1 MACRPVTSG
10 LGRFPWALLLVACAV
25 PCGGALAGA
34 KKAPAEKGKRSAKA
48 SEDEFAARRLL
59 KTANDLF
66 LAKEQERAVKMFEN
80 IIEQYPASEVRFEAY
95 LALGKHFL
103 DTRDHLR
110 GINSLRH
117 LNALKNPDEELK
129 GRAKEIYLEG
139 LYLTGVAYFEMR
151 QFASAFPILRKI
163 SNNYPN
169 TVWANQSY
177 YYIGMCHFAQGNW
190 NKAIKALSL
199 VGTFVDPTSPSVEYA
214 EAGRRFYVKVE
225 DADLPVLHRLG
236 KEVQVELATARG
248 DKETLQCIALP
259 GDQGIFISSIPTEV
273 GPAKAGDSVLQVIG
287 GDEITTKYLDDNT
300 KEGEKNVLREKKV
313 KVVSTANLRFTLG
326 TFESKASAAFL
337 GQPLFVLLHDVDQD
351 TSPNRD
357 QVTVRILSRFRQTL
371 DEAAVA
377 EGLGAAL
384 DTREEEEKFEIRDE
398 VMLKLNEIGDAPVH
412 SGRFGGSGRLE
423 PIVEGRPIDKTDQV
437 LTCAVN
443 DEIIATYVDERH
455 IGGEGAREVVASVQ
469 VIGEIDGRP
478 RATQNVVPDAVLKAK
493 KNLVEATAYLE
504 LAKIFRSMGLMKG
517 AAAKADE
524 GLERVDIIV
533 RLQSPIPS
541 ALREEAFKL
550 KWELYIVQD
559 DFPNAIATCRL
570 FHRLYPDSP
579 FVDQALMGIGTIR
592 VENGEYREAIAV
604 FRQIL
609 GLPNSQAKAE
619 AQFRIA
625 EATEAQGPESLEAAI
640 QQYKLCADR
649 YPESEYAGRALAK
662 LADYY
667 VSTRDYARADSLLEQ
682 VFQDYPD
689 AEFLD
694 SMLLKWVLVA
704 YRTGDYQK
712 AFNKCSQLIFEYPAS
727 AHAKKAKE
735 ILPKIETKL
744 KATEKTEKTEKTEEK
759 EL

>member
-1 MACRPVTSG
+1 
-10 LGRFPWALLLVACAV
+10 
-25 PCGGALAGA
+25 
-34 KKAPAEKGKRSAKA
+34 
-48 SEDEFAARRLL
+48 
-59 KTANDLF
+59 
-66 LAKEQERAVKMFEN
+66 MFET
-80 IIEQYPASEVRFEAY
+80 IIEQYPASQVRYEAY

-103 DTRDHLR
+103 DARDQLR
-110 GINSLRH
+110 GINYLRH
-117 LNALKNPDEELK
+117 LNELKKPDEELK
-129 GRAKEIYLEG
+129 GRAKELYLEG
-139 LYLTGVAYFEMR
+139 LYLTGVAHFQMR
-151 QFASAFPILRKI
+151 QFSTAFPILRKI
-163 SNNYPN
+163 TNNYPN

-199 VGTFVDPTSPSVEYA
+199 VGTFVDPTSPTVQYA

-225 DADLPVLHRLG
+225 DGDLPVLHRLG
-236 KEVQVELATARG
+236 KEVDVAVSTAKG
-248 DKETLQCIALP
+248 DKETLRCISLP
-259 GDQGIFISSIPTEV
+259 GDQGIFITSIPTEV
-273 GPAKAGDSVLQVIG
+273 APAKAGDNVLQVVG
-287 GDEITTKYLDDNT
+287 GDVITTGYVDDNT
-300 KEGEKNVLREKKV
+300 KEGEKNVQRQKQV

-326 TFESKASAAFL
+326 TFEEKASAAFI
-337 GQPLFVLLHDVDQD
+337 GQPLFTLLHDVDQD
-351 TSPNRD
+351 TSPKRD
-357 QVTVRILSRFRQTL
+357 TVTVRVLSRYKQVVE
-371 DEAAVA
+371 EAVAA

-384 DTREEEEKFEIRDE
+384 EIRGEEERHEIRDE
-398 VMLKLNEIGDAPVH
+398 VMLKLGELGEGAIVH
-412 SGRFGGSGRLE
+412 KGRFGGSVRLE
-423 PIVEGRPIDKTDQV
+423 PVVEGRPIDKTDQA

-443 DEIIATYVDERH
+443 DEILATYVDERH
-455 IGGEGAREVVASVQ
+455 IGGESLRQAVATIK

-517 AAAKADE
+517 AGEKAEE
-524 GLERVDIIV
+524 GLERVDTIIKI
-533 RLQSPIPS
+533 QSPIPS

-559 DFPNAIATCRL
+559 DFSNAIATCRL

-579 FVDQALMGIGTIR
+579 FVDQALMGIGKIR
-592 VENGEYREAIAV
+592 MENQEYREAIGV

-609 GLPNSQAKAE
+609 SLPNSQAKAE

-625 EATEAQGPESLEAAI
+625 EATEAQGAEAQRPESSEAAI

-649 YPESEYAGRALAK
+649 YPESEYAGRSLAK
-662 LADYY
+662 LVDYY

-689 AEFLD
+689 AGFLD

-712 AFNKCSQLIFEYPAS
+712 SFNKCSQLIFEYPAS
-727 AHAKKAKE
+727 AHAKKAKQ

-744 KATEKTEKTEKTEEK
+744 KATEKTEKK
-759 EL
+759 ET